1 MQSASAFILIVLR
14 SNVDLWDILA
24 RRKHLTTET
33 DLPGSEN
40 GGSWFTELQI
50 AGPHSH
56 HCLDILAAN

>member
-33 DLPGSEN
+33 DLAGSEH
-40 GGSWFTELQI
+40 GGSWFTELHI
-50 AGPHSH
+50 TGPHSH
-56 HCLDILAAN
+56 HCLDIFAAS